1 MESTKFL
8 NINEASAILGIT
20 PKGLRK
26 IVSSRKIKFYRL
38 SDSERGRIR
47 FLEKDLVDY
56 MQSLS
61 VGTVPEMTPAL
72 QAKLIREL
80 V

>member
-1 MESTKFL
+1 MESTRFMD
-8 NINEASAILGIT
+8 INEASAILGIT

>member
-56 MQSLS
+56 MQSLA
-61 VGTVPEMTPAL
+61 VCTVPEMTPAL
-72 QAKLIREL
+72 QKRLIQDL
-80 V
+80 I